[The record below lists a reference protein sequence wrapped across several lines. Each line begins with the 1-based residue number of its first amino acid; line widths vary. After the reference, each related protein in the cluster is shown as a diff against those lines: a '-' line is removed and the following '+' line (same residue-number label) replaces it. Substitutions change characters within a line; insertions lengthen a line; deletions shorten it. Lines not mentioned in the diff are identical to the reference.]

1 VKIHA
6 NQKWKTDLVKIGRK
20 QSYKNWRE
28 TNLKNGWAGTN
39 FQGRVVPQA
48 APGKGFSGAAKGTSR
63 PWKTHFQGRVRAL
76 PAPENPFSGAANALT
91 RPLKTH
97 LQGRALYLP
106 LEISICSSER
116 QGRVSCPPLKMLFY
130 PPLQTV
136 FVVVTLNSECPE

>member
-63 PWKTHFQGRVRAL
+63 PWKTHFQGR
-76 PAPENPFSGAANALT
+76 
-91 RPLKTH
+91 
-97 LQGRALYLP
+97 ALYLP

>member
-1 VKIHA
+1 M
-6 NQKWKTDLVKIGRK
+6 
-20 QSYKNWRE
+20 
-28 TNLKNGWAGTN
+28 
-39 FQGRVVPQA
+39 PQA
-48 APGKGFSGAAKGTSR
+48 VPGKGFSGAAKGTSR
-63 PWKTHFQGRVRAL
+63 PWKTHFQGRVKAL

-116 QGRVSCPPLKMLFY
+116 QGRVSRPPLKMLFY

-136 FVVVTLNSECPE
+136 SVVVEEMFDVLQINDVTFVRNLCMLQRILHQHF